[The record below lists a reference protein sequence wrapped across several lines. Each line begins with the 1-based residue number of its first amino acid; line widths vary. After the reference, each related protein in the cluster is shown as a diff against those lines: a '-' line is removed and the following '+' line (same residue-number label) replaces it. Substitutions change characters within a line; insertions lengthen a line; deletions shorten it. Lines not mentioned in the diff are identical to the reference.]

1 MKNNNTR
8 NMESQNICPFEL
20 NFNVLLCAFAF
31 NCDLISRL
39 DWELL
44 SMWRQFLWL
53 YSLSGFFLIASHF
66 FLVHSTYTLSHFVK
80 TKADRFISFAE
91 NSKWHR
97 PMKILTKF
105 VHWTALFY
113 HSISFTHSI
122 IVSQVHGFE
131 LLLNQN
137 QLFISS
143 GTFINRSLSL
153 PSSKHK
159 SADDILW
166 MWNVNATSCFCTF
179 ILPFFS
185 LFFSV
190 HSHILFSSATIAHIV
205 SVLAFRMSCNSNR
218 NCCRAFFTS
227 VNLN

>member
-1 MKNNNTR
+1 
-8 NMESQNICPFEL
+8 
-20 NFNVLLCAFAF
+20 
-31 NCDLISRL
+31 
-39 DWELL
+39 
-44 SMWRQFLWL
+44 MWRQFLWL

-166 MWNVNATSCFCTF
+166 MWNVNATSCFCSF
-179 ILPFFS
+179 ILPFFFLS
-185 LFFSV
+185 SFLFTLTFYSVQLQLHILWVCWRFACLAIQIEIVVV
-190 HSHILFSSATIAHIV
+190 HSLP
-205 SVLAFRMSCNSNR
+205 L
-218 NCCRAFFTS
+218 
-227 VNLN
+227 